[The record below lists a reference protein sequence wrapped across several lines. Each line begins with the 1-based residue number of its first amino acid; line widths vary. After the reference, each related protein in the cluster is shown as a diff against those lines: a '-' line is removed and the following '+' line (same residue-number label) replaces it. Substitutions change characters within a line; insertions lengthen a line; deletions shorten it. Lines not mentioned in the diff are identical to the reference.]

1 MTRDNLMAGTAPV
14 FRVED
19 EAKPELSNDLTRL
32 DIEEDTNGLR
42 HMSARFTSTGPHGS
56 DQAEQQE
63 RYLDGQIFDFG
74 KKIKVSIGPPE
85 DDRTLFEGSLSALEV
100 DFSEGDSGEVV
111 IACEDKLMDL
121 RMTRR
126 MKTYR
131 DVSDADLARQIA
143 QQHGLSPEVQAD
155 GPTYKFVQQFNTTDL
170 AFLRDRARL
179 LQAEVWVRGTT
190 LYFKT
195 RPNRSAGAEIQL
207 VRDNHLINIQVRADL
222 ADQRTKVKV
231 SGYDASQRDKIDEEA
246 GSDAIQSEAPSGRNG
261 PGVLQQAFG
270 ERVSYRVRDVPLVSG
285 EARAWARAEMLRRAR
300 TFVIATGTTDGTP
313 DMVVGSVLNLQNVG
327 RPFEGGS
334 YYVTHVWHSYDN
346 TNGHRTRFEAARATL
361 NEGQ

>member
-1 MTRDNLMAGTAPV
+1 MTRTNLLAGTAPV
-14 FRVED
+14 LRID
-19 EAKPELSNDLTRL
+19 GEAKPDLSNDLTRL
-32 DIEEDTNGLR
+32 DIEEDTSGLR
-42 HMSARFTSTGPHGS
+42 RMTARFLATGRHGS
-56 DQAEQQE
+56 DPAEEQL
-63 RYLDGQIFDFG
+63 YLDGQLFDFG

-85 DDRTLFEGSLSALEV
+85 DERTLFEGPLSALEA
-100 DFSEGDSGEVV
+100 DFSEGEPGEVV

-131 DVSDADLARQIA
+131 NVSDADVARQIA
-143 QQHGLSPEVQAD
+143 QQHSLTPEVSAD
-155 GPTYKFVQQFNTTDL
+155 GPTYDVVQQFNTTDL

-179 LQAEVWVRGTT
+179 LQAEVWVRDTT

-195 RPNRSAGAEIQL
+195 RPNRSAGAEITL

-222 ADQRTKVKV
+222 ADQRTKIKV
-231 SGYDASQRDKIDEEA
+231 SGYDASQRDKIEEEA
-246 GSDAIQSEAPSGRNG
+246 GSDAIQSEASSGRNG
-261 PGVLQQAFG
+261 PSVLQSAFG
-270 ERVSYRVRDVPLVSG
+270 ERVSYRVRDVPLKSD

-300 TFVIATGTTDGTP
+300 GFVVATGTTDGTP
-313 DMVVGSVLNLQNVG
+313 DMVVGSVLRLDNVG

-346 TNGHRTRFEAARATL
+346 QSGHRTRFEAERATL
-361 NEGQ
+361 NEAS